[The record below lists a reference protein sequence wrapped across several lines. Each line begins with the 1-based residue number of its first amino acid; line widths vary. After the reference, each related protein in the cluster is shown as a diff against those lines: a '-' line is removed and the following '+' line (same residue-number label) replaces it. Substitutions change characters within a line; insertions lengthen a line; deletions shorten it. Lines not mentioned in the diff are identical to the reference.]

1 MRPRLR
7 WSATLRPVRYP
18 HAAYSPASPLRRVVD
33 NPLWTVTKDDQS
45 ATAVLRSIENVGVE
59 LRLFWDG
66 IHQSRLY
73 QTATAEAEALSDAM
87 TRHRELLSRG
97 WQ

>member
-1 MRPRLR
+1 
-7 WSATLRPVRYP
+7 
-18 HAAYSPASPLRRVVD
+18 VD

-73 QTATAEAEALSDAM
+73 QTATAEAEALSEAM
-87 TRHRELLSRG
+87 TRHRDLLSRG

>member
-1 MRPRLR
+1 
-7 WSATLRPVRYP
+7 
-18 HAAYSPASPLRRVVD
+18 
-33 NPLWTVTKDDQS
+33 
-45 ATAVLRSIENVGVE
+45 VE

-73 QTATAEAEALSDAM
+73 QTATAEAEALSEAM
-87 TRHRELLSRG
+87 TRHRDLLSRG